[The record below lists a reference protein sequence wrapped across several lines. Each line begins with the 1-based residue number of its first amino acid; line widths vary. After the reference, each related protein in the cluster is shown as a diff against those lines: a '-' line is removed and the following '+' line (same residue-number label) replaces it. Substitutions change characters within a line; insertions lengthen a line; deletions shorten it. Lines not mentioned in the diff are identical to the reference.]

1 MKYIVGSTIFST
13 AENLGMPKLVWFYIN
28 PWNSLRSINYRLLFG
43 QYVDERVFFFSQN
56 LALNVEL
63 HFLQAIQQQQALPIP
78 IPYALGINQCF
89 KGVVNSK
96 FF

>member
-1 MKYIVGSTIFST
+1 
-13 AENLGMPKLVWFYIN
+13 
-28 PWNSLRSINYRLLFG
+28 LFG
-43 QYVDERVFFFSQN
+43 QYVEERVLFFSQN

-63 HFLQAIQQQQALPIP
+63 YFPQAIQQQQALPIP
-78 IPYALGINQCF
+78 IPYALELNQCF